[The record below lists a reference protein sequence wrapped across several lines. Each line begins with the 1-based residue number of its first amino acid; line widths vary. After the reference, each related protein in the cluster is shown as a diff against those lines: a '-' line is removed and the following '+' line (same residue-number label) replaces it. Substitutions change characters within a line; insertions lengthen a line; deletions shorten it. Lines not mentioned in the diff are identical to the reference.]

1 MNNGD
6 MSGAPAAAIE
16 RVSIIVPLLDEADH
30 VELLARDIATQD
42 FRGALEVL
50 VADGGSRDG
59 SVERLRNAAERLG
72 LDLTLLRNPDGRVSS
87 GLNACIGRA
96 RGDLI
101 VRLDCHSRYPSDYIS
116 LCVAAISETGA
127 WNVGGIVIPGGR
139 TATERA
145 VACAMDSPFGG
156 IGWTRYG
163 GGSERVEVDTV
174 TFGAFRP
181 EAFRRAG
188 LFDESLV
195 RSQDDEFNL
204 RLRRAGGRIVLDPS
218 IRVRY
223 IPRGS
228 FKALA
233 RQYWQ
238 YGFWKIAVM
247 QKHRRVVS
255 GRSLAPPALVLS
267 LVLLLP
273 GAVFSRQLRRVL
285 ALEALGYGAAALAF
299 GAAGVAR
306 RRERWRLLPRVI
318 AAFPVLH
325 LGYGVGMAA
334 GAARFFPT
342 AASNGPAQDR
352 VPPGLGGSS

>member
-1 MNNGD
+1 MTGSQD
-6 MSGAPAAAIE
+6 AAIE
-16 RVSIIVPLLDEADH
+16 RVSVIVPLLNEADH
-30 VELLARDIATQD
+30 VERLARDIATQD
-42 FRGALEVL
+42 FRGELEVL
-50 VADGGSRDG
+50 IADGGSEDG
-59 SVERLRNAAERLG
+59 SVERLRSAAEGLG
-72 LDLTLLRNPDGRVSS
+72 LDLMLLRNPDGTVSA
-87 GLNACIGRA
+87 GLNACIERA

-101 VRLDCHSRYPSDYIS
+101 VRLDCHSQYPTDYIR

-127 WNVGGIVIPGGR
+127 LNVGGVVTPGGR

-156 IGWTRYG
+156 IGWTRHG

-228 FKALA
+228 FEALA

-247 QKHRRVVS
+247 RKHRRVVS
-255 GRSLAPPALVLS
+255 GRSLAPPALAFS
-267 LVLLLP
+267 LALLLP
-273 GAVFSRQLRRVL
+273 AALLSRRPRRVL
-285 ALEALGYGAAALAF
+285 ALETLAYGAAAAFF

-306 RRERWRLLPRVI
+306 RRESWRLLPRVI
-318 AAFPVLH
+318 TAFPVLH
-325 LGYGVGMAA
+325 LGYGIGMWA
-334 GAARFFPT
+334 GATRAF
-342 AASNGPAQDR
+342 ASRTSRGPAEGR
-352 VPPGLGGSS
+352 SSSGSP